1 MLKYLNYQVTL
12 GEIPGEIT
20 LCINITNCPHNCD
33 GCHSP
38 ELRKNIGKILSVK
51 VIDELIKN
59 NDGISCICFMG
70 GDHDDESINRFIM
83 HIKEK
88 YPYMKTAL
96 YSGAE
101 TTNDSIKKEYL
112 NYYKIGPYRKELGG
126 LKSPITNQKLF
137 KVFKNLPRKDGI
149 TLLEWSIFYKNKIK

>member
-38 ELRKNIGKILSVK
+38 ELRKDIGDVLSVE

-59 NDGISCICFMG
+59 NEGVSCVCFMG
-70 GDHDDESINRFIM
+70 GDHKPESINRFIM

-88 YPYMKTAL
+88 YPHMYISL

-101 TTNDSIKKEYL
+101 AFNNSIKKEYL
-112 NYYKIGPYRKELGG
+112 NYYKIGPYKKELGG
-126 LKSPITNQKLF
+126 LKSPTTNQKLF
-137 KVFKNLPRKDGI
+137 QIFKYLPKKDSI
-149 TLLEWSIFYKNKIK
+149 TLLEFDFKNKIK